1 MADYDNVSHYVSIAQ
16 LVERWCEVPQAIG
29 STPIRNIDCRK
40 AVMKYKGNTCYFFY
54 VRQLIVSG
62 AKGNAT

>member
-1 MADYDNVSHYVSIAQ
+1 
-16 LVERWCEVPQAIG
+16 
-29 STPIRNIDCRK
+29 
-40 AVMKYKGNTCYFFY
+40 MKYKGNTCYFFY